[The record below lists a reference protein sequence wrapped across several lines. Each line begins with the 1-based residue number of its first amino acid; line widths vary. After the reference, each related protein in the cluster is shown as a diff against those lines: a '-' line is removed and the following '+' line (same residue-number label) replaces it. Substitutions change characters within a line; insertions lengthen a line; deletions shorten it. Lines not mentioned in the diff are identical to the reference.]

1 MAGREGH
8 SSRTGDRIQKHRA
21 LLSKIAQYLERQRL
35 FGYVE
40 LKNGEHLSTGET
52 ESRLRKHLLSESEI
66 KKWHAPEAV
75 TDVTNSL
82 GEVYAED
89 RYKILGS
96 QPGVVLLDPKIHHK
110 DPYLF
115 FNKKPV
121 S

>member
-1 MAGREGH
+1 
-8 SSRTGDRIQKHRA
+8 
-21 LLSKIAQYLERQRL
+21 
-35 FGYVE
+35 V
-40 LKNGEHLSTGET
+40 
-52 ESRLRKHLLSESEI
+52 
-66 KKWHAPEAV
+66 HAPEAV

-82 GEVYAED
+82 GEVYTEG